1 MIFFKGNEADPRM
14 RAASKRRGIEITSL
28 SRPIKSSDFVE
39 FDLILAMDRQNKGRV
54 SDILICIWWNVFSF
68 TNRIDT
74 GWIFV
79 DFDGMFIVVCFNS
92 MLFGLM
98 CLVMEIVV
106 FVLEDILEAFN
117 RWKFRDP
124 IPDDAHKKVSKLKQ
138 Q

>member
-1 MIFFKGNEADPRM
+1 
-14 RAASKRRGIEITSL
+14 
-28 SRPIKSSDFVE
+28 
-39 FDLILAMDRQNKGRV
+39 
-54 SDILICIWWNVFSF
+54 
-68 TNRIDT
+68 
-74 GWIFV
+74 
-79 DFDGMFIVVCFNS
+79 MFIVVCFNS